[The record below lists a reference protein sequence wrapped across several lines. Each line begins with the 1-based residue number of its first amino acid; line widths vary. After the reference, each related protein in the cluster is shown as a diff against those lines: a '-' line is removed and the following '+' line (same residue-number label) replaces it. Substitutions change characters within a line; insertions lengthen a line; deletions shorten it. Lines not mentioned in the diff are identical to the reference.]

1 MACIDAT
8 GTLTP
13 TGYLLLKGLA
23 EQPLPPEDIAKHLG
37 EPIFRVRGSLRR
49 GRESSDPQGGR
60 DSDKEK
66 RGANFSPPVP
76 VWP

>member
-37 EPIFRVRGSLRR
+37 EPIFRVRGSLRELASAEMIEER
-49 GRESSDPQGGR
+49 GGLYYLTEEGR
-60 DSDKEK
+60 GKL
-66 RGANFSPPVP
+66 
-76 VWP
+76 

>member
-13 TGYLLLKGLA
+13 TGLLLMRALA

-37 EPIFRVRGSLRR
+37 EPTFKVRGSLRELADAEFIEEDGGSYHLTDA
-49 GRESSDPQGGR
+49 GRE
-60 DSDKEK
+60 KL
-66 RGANFSPPVP
+66 
-76 VWP
+76 

>member
-37 EPIFRVRGSLRR
+37 EPIFRVRGSLRELAGADFIEER
-49 GRESSDPQGGR
+49 GGLWYLTEEGKG
-60 DSDKEK
+60 KL
-66 RGANFSPPVP
+66 
-76 VWP
+76 

>member
-13 TGYLLLKGLA
+13 TGYLLLKGLG

-37 EPIFRVRGSLRR
+37 EPIFRVRGSLRELA
-49 GRESSDPQGGR
+49 GAELIEEKGGLYYLTEEG
-60 DSDKEK
+60 KGK
-66 RGANFSPPVP
+66 L
-76 VWP
+76 